1 MVALALK
8 KVKTN
13 KQTKHEKSRGT
24 DNNYAEP
31 TSLMFNSIAILKK
44 KYESHS
50 ATNEQQGRKNLELEA
65 YLTGIPV
72 RKIQHERYG
81 YNK

>member
-1 MVALALK
+1 
-8 KVKTN
+8 
-13 KQTKHEKSRGT
+13 
-24 DNNYAEP
+24 
-31 TSLMFNSIAILKK
+31 MFNSIAILKK